1 MTKPM
6 PNDVTGGTMDSRIAP
21 INPTEARVLA
31 VLAPGGM
38 LTADQIARSA
48 KVARRRAH
56 QAAGRMSMLGLIGC
70 RSTANGDV
78 WEMTPRGRGWAA
90 TSIGKA
96 TLEVPG
102 FRVAQ

>member
-1 MTKPM
+1 MTSPTHL
-6 PNDVTGGTMDSRIAP
+6 DP

-38 LTADQIARSA
+38 LTAEQLARTA
-48 KVARRRAH
+48 NLARRRAE

-70 RSTANGDV
+70 RPTSRGDV

-90 TSIGKA
+90 TSIGRA
-96 TLEVPG
+96 TLDVPG
-102 FRVAQ
+102 FKVAT